1 MDKMYAIDANILITA
16 NRRIYPFDIAPA
28 FWRQLIAKGSDR
40 LILVDRVRDEIL
52 RNEDQL
58 AKWLKENAN
67 LMSLRLSAD
76 LNVVQS
82 YRRIINSV
90 VENPQYK
97 EAAKTEFAGVADSWL
112 CAHALTYSYTVVT
125 EEIHEPGSKRKVK
138 IPNVCKEF
146 SIEYINTIQ
155 FIRELG
161 IKFV

>member
-16 NRRIYPFDIAPA
+16 SRRIYPFDIAPA

-82 YRRIINSV
+82 YRRIVNSV

-97 EAAKTEFAGVADSWL
+97 EAVDLHS
-112 CAHALTYSYTVVT
+112 
-125 EEIHEPGSKRKVK
+125 
-138 IPNVCKEF
+138 
-146 SIEYINTIQ
+146 
-155 FIRELG
+155 
-161 IKFV
+161 